1 VIQKAIC
8 GFLGCALLAFGG
20 NALAFT
26 LITPPPPPE
35 QTAPSSDVTTATTLP
50 LAAQPIVG
58 TLRAQ
63 MLNRRLRGNEKLS
76 QADRMV
82 ALNAHADTVS
92 DAGTFVAALGD
103 APGTG
108 AGADTSHA
116 LWISSAYNSVEN
128 EFSRTSFYGSTQN
141 ILAGYDVT
149 RSSRVVLGVAVGYE
163 ADNFVTRFNAG
174 DEKTR
179 GFNVTPYFSFL
190 LSDTWS
196 VDLSLG
202 YGSFDTK
209 QSRSVGSTVITIPLG
224 VDAVTSDVSSTRDF
238 AALNLTNVSTAGN
251 WKLTGSAG
259 FLGTRRKQEAYVESD
274 GTSVASTNQSVE
286 QYNLLG
292 EAAYGRGAGEVYL
305 GAVYEYVRN
314 PPTVQFPSGEQPP
327 VDKDSYVLAAGWRYF
342 GRGMTTNFAF
352 TGRAGQQDV
361 KEYGFYMMLR
371 VDL

>member
-1 VIQKAIC
+1 MIRKTLC
-8 GFLGCALLAFGG
+8 WLLGGVSLAFCSS
-20 NALAFT
+20 ALAFT
-26 LITPPPPPE
+26 LITPPPE
-35 QTAPSSDVTTATTLP
+35 QTAPSTDVTTATTLP

-76 QADRMV
+76 QAGRMV
-82 ALNAHADTVS
+82 AANAHSETLS
-92 DAGTFVAALGD
+92 DAGLLVAALGD
-103 APGTG
+103 SPGTG
-108 AGADTSHA
+108 GIDTSHA

-224 VDAVTSDVSSTRDF
+224 VDAVTSEVSSTRDF

>member
-1 VIQKAIC
+1 VIRKTLC
-8 GFLGCALLAFGG
+8 WLLGGVSLAFGS

-26 LITPPPPPE
+26 LITPPPE
-35 QTAPSSDVTTATTLP
+35 QTAPSTDVTTATTLP

-76 QADRMV
+76 QANRMV
-82 ALNAHADTVS
+82 AVNAHADTIS
-92 DAGTFVAALGD
+92 DAGPLVAALGD
-103 APGTG
+103 SSGTG
-108 AGADTSHA
+108 AGGDTSHA

-128 EFSRTSFYGSTQN
+128 EFSRTRFYGSTQN

-149 RSSRVVLGVAVGYE
+149 RSNRVVLGVAVGYE
-163 ADNFVTRFNAG
+163 ADNFVTQFNAG

-179 GFNVTPYFSFL
+179 GYNITPYFSFL

-196 VDLSLG
+196 IDLSLG
-202 YGSFDTK
+202 YGSFDTD
-209 QSRSVGSTVITIPLG
+209 QSRSVGSLTIPLG
-224 VDAVTSDVSSTRDF
+224 TDAVTSEVSSTRNF

-259 FLGTRRKQEAYVESD
+259 VLGTRRKQDSYVESN
-274 GTSVASTNQSVE
+274 GNAMAATNQSVE

-292 EAAYGRGAGEVYL
+292 EAAYGRGPSEVYL
-305 GAVYEYVRN
+305 GAVYEYVRD
-314 PPTVQFPSGEQPP
+314 PPTLQFPSGEQPP

-342 GRGMTTNFAF
+342 GRGMTANFAF
-352 TGRAGQQDV
+352 SGRVGQQDV